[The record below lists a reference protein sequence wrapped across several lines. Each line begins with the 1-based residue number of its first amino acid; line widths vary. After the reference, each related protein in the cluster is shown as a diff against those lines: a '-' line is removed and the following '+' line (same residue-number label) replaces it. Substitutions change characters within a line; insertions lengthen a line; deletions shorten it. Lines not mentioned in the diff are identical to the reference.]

1 MRGFYDGSRQHSA
14 DGPIT
19 HCNAVFLG
27 CHVGSPRYHDYR
39 RRIPEVPNCAE
50 AYSQKVTGMLVLSPA
65 QSCEVVPLTRI
76 DLTRVQ
82 STASD
87 ILH

>member
-1 MRGFYDGSRQHSA
+1 MMAVVSTLLMALSLTATQSFGMPRG
-14 DGPIT
+14 I
-19 HCNAVFLG
+19 
-27 CHVGSPRYHDYR
+27 PRYHDYR
-39 RRIPEVPNCAE
+39 RRIPEIANCAE

-65 QSCEVVPLTRI
+65 PSCEVVPLTRI